1 MVIPLRSE
9 WMLPRVETLKILH
22 NLVEGEYNEELGC
35 IQYTD
40 RENKKTLL
48 VFASEKGKPGSVNTI
63 TARKLKVFLAET
75 KFEKI
80 FVFSELQTASAYNL
94 LKYHEKAT
102 IYTSNSRI
110 QLTTEEILEAFL
122 QLAGTMCEMEC
133 SVKPVERSE
142 CKATMKGAETCP
154 IRTHIDNAQFHAR
167 MGWKDQLLQGF
178 STLMEYKQELLE
190 KAQELLAVI
199 PDD

>member
-1 MVIPLRSE
+1 MVINLKSE

-22 NLVEGEYNEELGC
+22 NLSNMKYNEELGC

-48 VFASEKGKPGSVNTI
+48 VIASETGKPGSVNTI
-63 TARKLKVFLAET
+63 IARKLKEFLENT
-75 KFEKI
+75 EFERI
-80 FVFSELQTASAYNL
+80 FIFSEVQTESAYNL

-110 QLTTEEILEAFL
+110 QLKTEEILEAFK
-122 QLAGTMCEMEC
+122 QLAGTLCELEC
-133 SVKPVERSE
+133 GVNPSDRSE
-142 CKATMKGAETCP
+142 CKATRKGADTCT
-154 IRTHIDNAQFHAR
+154 IRTHIDNAEFHAK

-178 STLMEYKQELLE
+178 LTLMEHKQELLE
-190 KAQELLAVI
+190 RGQES
-199 PDD
+199 PDELPDS